1 MELNDAQKKAVSH
14 FEGPMMVLAG
24 PGSGKTRVIT
34 HRVRFLI
41 EEKGVNPSNIL
52 VITFTKAAAVE
63 MRERYRQMA
72 PAYSAP
78 VSFSTFHSIFFTI
91 LKHAYHYKASNII
104 REDMRRQLLK
114 EIVDETD
121 IEIQDENEFLNDLG
135 SEISRVKGGR
145 MDLAHYYSPNCPGDT
160 FRRIFEKYQN
170 GLARKRL
177 LDFDDM
183 LVYCYELLD
192 QRPDI
197 RRMWQR
203 QFPYILIDEFQDINQ
218 VQYDVVRLLAQPPNN
233 LFIVGDD
240 DQSIY

>member
-1 MELNDAQKKAVSH
+1 
-14 FEGPMMVLAG
+14 MMVLAG

-41 EEKGVNPSNIL
+41 EQKGIDPSNIL
-52 VITFTKAAAVE
+52 VITFTRAAAVE
-63 MRERYRQMA
+63 MRQSYHQMA
-72 PAYSAP
+72 AAYSAP

-104 REDMRRQLLK
+104 KEDVRRQLLK

-160 FRRIFEKYQN
+160 CQ
-170 GLARKRL
+170 
-177 LDFDDM
+177 
-183 LVYCYELLD
+183 
-192 QRPDI
+192 
-197 RRMWQR
+197 
-203 QFPYILIDEFQDINQ
+203 
-218 VQYDVVRLLAQPPNN
+218 
-233 LFIVGDD
+233 
-240 DQSIY
+240 

>member
-145 MDLAHYYSPNCPGDT
+145 SGSLLFSELPGRYLSADLREISEWSGKKTASG
-160 FRRIFEKYQN
+160 F
-170 GLARKRL
+170 
-177 LDFDDM
+177 
-183 LVYCYELLD
+183 
-192 QRPDI
+192 
-197 RRMWQR
+197 
-203 QFPYILIDEFQDINQ
+203 
-218 VQYDVVRLLAQPPNN
+218 
-233 LFIVGDD
+233 
-240 DQSIY
+240 